1 MSLAAISERNCPD
14 RSRHRRSPSLVS
26 SPRPFTRDEF
36 SARWRPAQAR
46 WATTRLALRH
56 RSSTTLGSP
65 SELAGASDWLPLA
78 ALPPAPASTFGGR
91 EMLQVSAS
99 SVSGGVAL
107 SELLRAVVCAALASF
122 ISAINLGQ
130 TAGCPGK
137 GSRLRGAVATGR
149 CSPYVGWRSTSEGR
163 CNHGYPAGKL
173 HFIRNTP
180 R

>member
-1 MSLAAISERNCPD
+1 MCRRPRVLSAAALID
-14 RSRHRRSPSLVS
+14 RDIDDHRAWFHRLD
-26 SPRPFTRDEF
+26 RLRRDQF

-91 EMLQVSAS
+91 EMLQASAS
-99 SVSGGVAL
+99 PVSGGVAL
-107 SELLRAVVCAALASF
+107 SELPRAVVCAALASF

-130 TAGCPGK
+130 TAGCPGGK
-137 GSRLRGAVATGR
+137 DRACVAPLPQRKVLAVRRLA
-149 CSPYVGWRSTSEGR
+149 
-163 CNHGYPAGKL
+163 K
-173 HFIRNTP
+173 HFGGPLQP
-180 R
+180 RLSCW